1 MFFRNLFKKQTIY
14 LCVEE
19 NILEHQ
25 IIHGFIIR
33 PFQDYKLASLFFEQ
47 NYKIPMPFNYIF

>member
-1 MFFRNLFKKQTIY
+1 MFFRNLLKKQIIY
-14 LCVEE
+14 LCVEV

-33 PFQDYKLASLFFEQ
+33 PFQDYKLACLFLK
-47 NYKIPMPFNYIF
+47 KIIKIVLLGDM